1 MRFMIIRKADEE
13 SEAGVL
19 PSTELLGA
27 MGAYMEEMGKAGIL
41 LGGDGLKATSHG
53 ARVKFTKGVPVI
65 TDGPFTEAK
74 ELIAG
79 YAIIDVASKAEA
91 LEWLKRWPTV
101 DADGEAELELR
112 EFFEASD
119 FGEQFTPEQRE
130 AEERLRAQVAA
141 KGQ

>member
-1 MRFMIIRKADEE
+1 MRFMIIRKSDAET
-13 SEAGVL
+13 EAGKL

-53 ARVKFTKGVPVI
+53 ARVKFTKGKPVI

-79 YAIIDVASKAEA
+79 YAIIDVPSLDEA
-91 LEWLKRWPTV
+91 IPWAQRYAHVVGTSEV
-101 DADGEAELELR
+101 DVRGIN
-112 EFFEASD
+112 
-119 FGEQFTPEQRE
+119 
-130 AEERLRAQVAA
+130 
-141 KGQ
+141 